1 MCAFVI
7 SITSC
12 IKWNS
17 ADFRLKEKKRYWSWV
32 KKKLLTQFFFTVM
45 FKTFLPGGR
54 IG

>member
-12 IKWNS
+12 IKLNS
-17 ADFRLKEKKRYWSWV
+17 ADFKLKEKKRSWV
-32 KKKLLTQFFFTVM
+32 KKKLLTHFFFTVM